1 MSRREEQPPV
11 TNQQRKLN
19 LSLAGEFF
27 VAAEL
32 QRRDVMASVTYGNAK
47 KADVV
52 AFSPE
57 TSTAQVIEAKS
68 TSQRKWVV
76 GNKNPE
82 PSEDLWVLV
91 HIPENSTETTRYFI
105 LTARE
110 IHGILKPGEV
120 EYCQKYIERHGH
132 EPTGVG
138 VYSVRLNQVDGKQ
151 QANGTQL
158 ESCEGKWDKILSRV
172 TTNV

>member
-1 MSRREEQPPV
+1 M
-11 TNQQRKLN
+11 TKQQRKYN

-32 QRRDVMASVTYGNAK
+32 LHRNVMASVTYGNAK

-57 TSTAQVIEAKS
+57 TSNAQVIEVKS
-68 TSQRKWVV
+68 TSAEKWVV

-82 PSEDLWVLV
+82 PTEALWVLV
-91 HIPENSTETTRYFI
+91 NIPEDPGEERRYFI

-110 IHGILKPGEV
+110 IHSILKPGEV
-120 EYCQKYIERHGH
+120 EYRRKYIERHGH
-132 EPTGVG
+132 EPTGRG
-138 VYSVRLNQVDGKQ
+138 VYSVRLDQVDGTKPVD
-151 QANGTQL
+151 
-158 ESCEGKWDKILSRV
+158 ESHMQSCKNEWRKITDRIHS
-172 TTNV
+172 NV

>member
-1 MSRREEQPPV
+1 MA
-11 TNQQRKLN
+11 NQQRKYN

-52 AFSPE
+52 AFSPKN
-57 TSTAQVIEAKS
+57 STALVIEVKS
-68 TSQRKWVV
+68 TSKKSWVV

-82 PSEDLWVLV
+82 PTEDVWVLV
-91 HIPENSTETTRYFI
+91 HIPADQHQTTRYFI

-110 IHGILKPGEV
+110 IHDILEPGEQDYLLRFFARNGYESTKPGATS
-120 EYCQKYIERHGH
+120 I
-132 EPTGVG
+132 
-138 VYSVRLNQVDGKQ
+138 RLNQVDGTK
-151 QANGTQL
+151 T
-158 ESCEGKWDKILSRV
+158 ESCEDKWDKILYRV
-172 TTNV
+172 PVNV